1 MFRSVFAKYIV
12 TFMSIILLSFLV
24 IIVIIASIIGSY
36 SEDVKMASMKNSAQS
51 AAAYLEG
58 EMAGRRINDLSEY
71 LSAESW
77 VASSFLEV
85 LISSGEDLTV
95 VLADNGGDV
104 LLAVGEDSEG
114 VAEKAVMP
122 KKLMDEVNNGTVLF
136 RLDDLKDV
144 FEEPHYLY
152 AVPVY
157 NGQNQVSGTVFIC
170 ATSMMVT
177 ELLEV
182 IVKTI
187 IIASLWVLIAALIAV
202 YFISEKVIGPLK
214 AISTAAKSF
223 AAGKFDIRVPV
234 RGRDEVAELAVAFN
248 NMAESLNSYDLM
260 RNTFVSNVSH
270 DLRTPMTSISGFIDG
285 ILDGVI
291 PPEKHEYYLQL
302 VSEEVKRLSRLVT
315 TLLDLSRIQ
324 AGERK
329 FTMTEFDVCEMGR
342 QILISFEQKI
352 NKKELDVSFDC
363 DADRMTV
370 VADHDA
376 VYQIFYNLC
385 DNAVKF
391 ASERG
396 VLRVSIRQLQ
406 NKKVLVS
413 VYNEGQGIPEDD
425 LPYVFERFYKSD
437 KSRGL
442 NKSGAGLGLFIAKTI
457 IDAHNEN
464 IWAESEYGK
473 SCSFKFTLK
482 GE

>member
-1 MFRSVFAKYIV
+1 MFRSVFAKYIAA
-12 TFMSIILLSFLV
+12 FMSIILLSFLV
-24 IIVIIASIIGSY
+24 IIVIIASIIGNY
-36 SEDVKMASMKNSAQS
+36 SEDVKMTSMKNSAQS

-58 EMAGRRINDLSEY
+58 EMAGGRLDNLSEY
-71 LSAESW
+71 LSYNHSIT
-77 VASSFLEV
+77 SSFLGV
-85 LISSGEDLTV
+85 LISSDKELTV
-95 VLADNGGDV
+95 ILTDVGGEV
-104 LLAVGEDSEG
+104 LLAVGEDSDDVE
-114 VAEKAVMP
+114 ADASMP
-122 KKLMDEVNNGTVLF
+122 KKLMDEVNNGTALF
-136 RLDDLKDV
+136 RRDELKDV
-144 FEEPHYLY
+144 FDQPHYLY

-157 NGQNQVSGTVFIC
+157 NSQHQASGTVFVC

-187 IIASLWVLIAALIAV
+187 IISSLWVLIAALIAV
-202 YFISEKVIGPLK
+202 YFISDKVIGPLK
-214 AISTAAKSF
+214 EISTAAKSF

-248 NMAESLNSYDLM
+248 NMAESLNNYDLM

-270 DLRTPMTSISGFIDG
+270 DLRTPMTSIAGFIDG

-291 PPEKHEYYLQL
+291 PPEKHAYYLQL
-302 VSEEVKRLSRLVT
+302 VSEEVRRLSRLVT

-324 AGERK
+324 AGDRK
-329 FTMTEFDVCEMGR
+329 FVMAEFDVCEMGR

-352 NKKELDVSFDC
+352 NAKELDVSFEC
-363 DADRMTV
+363 DSDRMSV
-370 VADHDA
+370 IADHDA
-376 VYQIFYNLC
+376 IYQIFYNLC

-391 ASERG
+391 ASEKG
-396 VLRVSIRQLQ
+396 AFRVSIRQMQ
-406 NKKVLVS
+406 SKKVLVS
-413 VYNEGQGIPEDD
+413 VYNEGQGIFEDD

-457 IDAHNEN
+457 IEAHNET

-473 SCSFKFTLK
+473 SCSFNFTLPS
-482 GE
+482 E